1 MIDPLATTPLTSTTD
16 ATSSTSSSASKS
28 DDVSQGFEKLLL
40 QQLTQEMM
48 KTVSAWSSD
57 DDSSDDDSGDSG
69 SSDALG
75 GAYASML
82 PDALTNAVEQ
92 GGGLGLDL
100 GLGSSATSLSSPD
113 TATTTDP
120 TA

>member
-1 MIDPLATTPLTSTTD
+1 MIDPLATTAVTSTTD
-16 ATSSTSSSASKS
+16 APSSASPSTSKS

-57 DDSSDDDSGDSG
+57 DDSSDDDSGGG

-82 PDALTNAVEQ
+82 PDALTSAVEQ

-100 GLGSSATSLSSPD
+100 GPAASTTSLSSPD

-120 TA
+120 IA

>member
-1 MIDPLATTPLTSTTD
+1 MIDPISSVTAASATPTT
-16 ATSSTSSSASKS
+16 ASASKS
-28 DDVSQGFEKLLL
+28 DDVSKGFEKLLL

-48 KTVSAWSSD
+48 KTVSSWS
-57 DDSSDDDSGDSG
+57 DSSDDSDDDSG

-100 GLGSSATSLSSPD
+100 GLG
-113 TATTTDP
+113 TATTPTDSQIS
-120 TA
+120 

>member
-1 MIDPLATTPLTSTTD
+1 MIDPISSVTAASATPTP
-16 ATSSTSSSASKS
+16 ASASKS
-28 DDVSQGFEKLLL
+28 DDVSKGFEKLLL

-48 KTVSAWSSD
+48 KTVSSWS
-57 DDSSDDDSGDSG
+57 DSSDDNDSG

-100 GLGSSATSLSSPD
+100 GLG
-113 TATTTDP
+113 TTTTPTDP
-120 TA
+120 QIS

>member
-1 MIDPLATTPLTSTTD
+1 MIDPISSVTAASATPTT
-16 ATSSTSSSASKS
+16 AVASNS

-48 KTVSAWSSD
+48 KTVSSWS
-57 DDSSDDDSGDSG
+57 DSSDDDSDGDSG

-100 GLGSSATSLSSPD
+100 GLGTTTTSLGSPD
-113 TATTTDP
+113 TATTTDS
-120 TA
+120 TAS

>member
-1 MIDPLATTPLTSTTD
+1 MIDPISSVTAASATPTT
-16 ATSSTSSSASKS
+16 ASASKS
-28 DDVSQGFEKLLL
+28 DDVSKGFEKLLL

-48 KTVSAWSSD
+48 KTVSSWS
-57 DDSSDDDSGDSG
+57 DSSDDSG

-100 GLGSSATSLSSPD
+100 GLG
-113 TATTTDP
+113 TATTPTDSQIS
-120 TA
+120 